1 MARKSKQQ
9 LQEELSTDNVV
20 EEPEAGVLPKRKNMR
35 KTKNVEPS
43 APPAPTPEPKKEIN
57 IRYIQKKV
65 LDEKMAFMKKK
76 LYNPKLTQE
85 KRKSIQAHINKM
97 KNFVVIDE

>member
-1 MARKSKQQ
+1 MLNRQ
-9 LQEELSTDNVV
+9 LHQHQHQN
-20 EEPEAGVLPKRKNMR
+20 
-35 KTKNVEPS
+35 
-43 APPAPTPEPKKEIN
+43 
-57 IRYIQKKV
+57 Q
-65 LDEKMAFMKKK
+65 KKK